1 MSLNSARC
9 SLAARH
15 QSVGF
20 VGLRAIAVSS
30 SAYASQVRTF
40 TQTPKSQSNIGQLVS
55 QMRAKQGP
63 VAFNDADVKRTL
75 QPVNPYNLPKAAN
88 NAAEWALTTID
99 GLFNWTR
106 TSSIWPMTFG
116 LACCAVEMMHMAAAR
131 YDQDRIGIV
140 FRASPRQSDV
150 MIVAGT
156 LTNKMAPAL
165 RKVFDQ
171 MPEPRW
177 VISMGSCANGGGYYH
192 YSYAVVRGCDRIVP
206 VDVYVPGCPPT
217 AEGLMYGVMQ
227 LQKKIRR
234 ERVTR
239 MWYRK

>member
-1 MSLNSARC
+1 MVAALGACKPMAVASLFR
-9 SLAARH
+9 
-15 QSVGF
+15 QGVSVGS
-20 VGLRAIAVSS
+20 RAIVPV
-30 SAYASQVRTF
+30 ASPSRSFKSTPRTE
-40 TQTPKSQSNIGQLVS
+40 TSIGQLVS
-55 QMRAKQGP
+55 AMRGKNGP
-63 VAFNDADVKRTL
+63 ASFNDADVSKSL
-75 QPVNPYNLPKAAN
+75 QPVNPYNLPGPAN

-99 GLFNWTR
+99 GLINWTR

-165 RKVFDQ
+165 RKVYDQ

-206 VDVYVPGCPPT
+206 VDVYVPGCPPS
-217 AEGLMYGVMQ
+217 AEGLLYGVLQ